1 MLCLGIPLKSV
12 EAGSS
17 ECLEAPVKVKAG
29 FLGSVKIKVPWS
41 MLGQEPVL
49 VYLDHIFLTVEPATQ
64 VEGRTEDAAQDVK
77 KNRVRELELK
87 LLEALQRQKTEVNTS
102 WLGSLINTIIGN
114 LKLSVTYIH
123 IRYEDLESN
132 PGHPFAAGVTLAK
145 LSAVT
150 VDDSG
155 KETLLLVSVEL
166 DRLAVYLDCDIHPWE
181 NLLPNEWSEIFECAS
196 SPSTNVLAKGH
207 SYILQPV
214 SGNAKYTK
222 LRLDESPSL
231 DQPLQRA
238 TVKLDDVTL
247 CSSKVP
253 LSFGYS
259 SFSDWEALLAYWTS

>member
-1 MLCLGIPLKSV
+1 
-12 EAGSS
+12 
-17 ECLEAPVKVKAG
+17 
-29 FLGSVKIKVPWS
+29 

-155 KETLLLVSVEL
+155 KETLLLVVHLMIFKSL
-166 DRLAVYLDCDIHPWE
+166 
-181 NLLPNEWSEIFECAS
+181 WSLTA
-196 SPSTNVLAKGH
+196 
-207 SYILQPV
+207 
-214 SGNAKYTK
+214 
-222 LRLDESPSL
+222 
-231 DQPLQRA
+231 
-238 TVKLDDVTL
+238 
-247 CSSKVP
+247 
-253 LSFGYS
+253 
-259 SFSDWEALLAYWTS
+259 